1 MRDVSVTIAPGSFF
15 TLLGPSGSGKT
26 TTLMMVAGFA
36 HPTRGEVFVDGK
48 PMAALPPQKRDLGM
62 VFQSYAVFPHLTVFD
77 NVAFPLQVRRTSRLE
92 MLHRVGEALELVRL
106 TGYERRLPRQLSGG
120 EQQRVAL
127 ARALVF
133 RPRVLLMDEPLGALD
148 KKLRAHMQLELKHI
162 QQHLHVTVI
171 YVTHDQEEALTMSD
185 RVAVMQ
191 GGRIEQVGSPAELYD
206 RPASRFVADFLG
218 ESNFLDA
225 TAVSTEGDGR
235 WRCRAAGGLEFA
247 GVAAAPLQAGQPV
260 TAAVRPEKLVQAE
273 DAGALGPGANAC
285 KGLVEE
291 AIYVGDV
298 TRYRVGLGA
307 DGAVIDQGGEP
318 GWRATSRHRRDGC
331 ARVVTGGHA
340 PLSPRRRMKPTE
352 ERRETLRHLLML
364 LPAVLVL
371 AVLFAYPLLGIVNR
385 SVYKAG
391 YTLDMYRQIFRVPVY
406 LQVILATFKVSALVT
421 MVCLALG
428 YPLAYVLATRRPRT
442 AQLLMIIVVL
452 PFFTSIIVRTYA
464 WMVLLGRNGIVN
476 QYLMALGFT
485 DKPLLL
491 LYNQGGVVIGMSYV
505 LLPYMVLTV
514 YSVMRSID
522 PRLVRAAHSLGASRL
537 QAFRRVFLPLSLPGI
552 AGGTLLV
559 FILSLGFF
567 ITPALM
573 GGPGDM
579 MIAMLIE
586 REVEI
591 TLNWSF
597 ASALAVILLALT
609 LVGFTGYNRI
619 VRLERV
625 FEGRH

>member
-1 MRDVSVTIAPGSFF
+1 VASSEGVAGGAEVRLHELTKTFGSVVAVRDVSVTVTPGSFF

-36 HPTRGEVFVDGK
+36 YPTRGEVFVDGK

-77 NVAFPLQVRRTSRLE
+77 NVAFPLQVRKTSRFE
-92 MLHRVGEALELVRL
+92 TLHRVAEALELVRL

-225 TAVSTEGDGR
+225 VAVSAESDGR
-235 WRCRAAGGLEFA
+235 WHCRATGGLEFA
-247 GVAAAPLQAGQPV
+247 GVPAAPLQTGQLV

-273 DAGALGPGANAC
+273 EAGALGPGANVC

-291 AIYVGDV
+291 AIYVGDF

-307 DGAVIDQGGEP
+307 DGAVIIKVP
-318 GWRATSRHRRDGC
+318 N
-331 ARVVTGGHA
+331 RVGMRPPVTG
-340 PLSPRRRMKPTE
+340 
-352 ERRETLRHLLML
+352 
-364 LPAVLVL
+364 
-371 AVLFAYPLLGIVNR
+371 
-385 SVYKAG
+385 
-391 YTLDMYRQIFRVPVY
+391 
-406 LQVILATFKVSALVT
+406 ATV
-421 MVCLALG
+421 
-428 YPLAYVLATRRPRT
+428 
-442 AQLLMIIVVL
+442 
-452 PFFTSIIVRTYA
+452 
-464 WMVLLGRNGIVN
+464 
-476 QYLMALGFT
+476 
-485 DKPLLL
+485 
-491 LYNQGGVVIGMSYV
+491 
-505 LLPYMVLTV
+505 
-514 YSVMRSID
+514 
-522 PRLVRAAHSLGASRL
+522 
-537 QAFRRVFLPLSLPGI
+537 
-552 AGGTLLV
+552 
-559 FILSLGFF
+559 
-567 ITPALM
+567 
-573 GGPGDM
+573 
-579 MIAMLIE
+579 
-586 REVEI
+586 
-591 TLNWSF
+591 
-597 ASALAVILLALT
+597 ALAWSPEDT
-609 LVGFTGYNRI
+609 
-619 VRLERV
+619 RLFPRPSA
-625 FEGRH
+625 